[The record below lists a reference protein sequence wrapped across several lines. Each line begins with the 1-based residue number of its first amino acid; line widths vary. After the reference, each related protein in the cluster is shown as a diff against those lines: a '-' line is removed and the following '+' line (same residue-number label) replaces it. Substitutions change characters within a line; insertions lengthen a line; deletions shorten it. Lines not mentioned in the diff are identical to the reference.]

1 MNGPIRLGM
10 RGLDTEG
17 GKSNQI
23 AAISA
28 PTPETPLLNQQF
40 AQPPNPFP
48 YIHLLKKITFYKQT
62 NETNIFRMGVGR
74 GGGGGAYLYFLN
86 LKFLFMWRFSDFSTS
101 VMY

>member
-48 YIHLLKKITFYKQT
+48 SALPNYNLLKFSK
-62 NETNIFRMGVGR
+62 
-74 GGGGGAYLYFLN
+74 LLN
-86 LKFLFMWRFSDFSTS
+86 LSQF
-101 VMY
+101 